1 MNTAPNKDNYKEFL
15 EEILCGYCEEG
26 KYCILKEFIIS
37 SHPSP
42 KLLMQLKCIDK
53 FKYEK
58 SKENGSDIG
67 WNKSI
72 ELWASEGY
80 AKLFSELYNENIKFN
95 TLYKKIMNAE

>member
-1 MNTAPNKDNYKEFL
+1 MFFNNLNKDNYKQFI
-15 EEILCGYCEEG
+15 EEILCDYCESG
-26 KYCILKEFIIS
+26 KYCILKEFVIS
-37 SHPSP
+37 AHPSP

-58 SKENGSDIG
+58 SKENGEDIG

-80 AKLFSELYNENIKFN
+80 AKKFSDFYTDTIKFDP
-95 TLYKKIMNAE
+95 LYKKIKS